1 MSEYGYR
8 PEPPGEGE
16 RFFDDAGHS
25 GGARGSAS
33 PRNRSYGDPS
43 NHPPSSGD
51 YGWGGPSPQ
60 QGTGSHGA
68 STPRPGGSYGG
79 RASVGRASGSASVG
93 GASGSA
99 SVGGTGRAS
108 VGGASGSASVGSASV
123 GRASGSASVGSA
135 SVGGTRPVSPA
146 PGGRATVGGK
156 RRAGRGGAPGPLGED
171 ELKEQKKLKK
181 KRRRRKVYAGLIAVG
196 VLFVAAITIV
206 GTWFYQETPALND
219 LRQQGEPTVFTYA
232 DGETEVAAY
241 GEAYRKQVKNPDK
254 MPETVKHALIA
265 SEDRKFYDHGGVDYA
280 GTMRALFNNLKGGS
294 TQGASTITQQLAGI
308 VAGIR
313 EEISY
318 DRKAR
323 EAVMAMKLEQEYTK
337 DEIITYYL
345 DMAYFGRGAYG
356 VAAASELYF
365 DLPVEEL
372 DHSQAAFII
381 MQVKSPNG
389 YYDPYYTDAYDETA
403 AVDRWEYVMDAMV
416 GEGFLDQADRDALAY
431 PEPVMDFEGRG
442 SWGGDE
448 PLGFL
453 TNEIDGYVYDELYER
468 FGLDKEQLKG
478 AEDDTGG
485 YKVVL
490 SIDPEIQKQLEITAD
505 RGEIKVDKDENGNYL
520 NGDGEIVGSIDEA
533 KKELTDDGYWQFE
546 NTNEE
551 AALAGYDPS
560 MMTAM
565 VAVEPGT
572 GRVLGYYGG
581 PDGFGIDKAG
591 SESPHPP
598 SSTMK
603 LITAATAI
611 DQGASIESWWDA
623 SSPRAFETLKLD
635 DSQSCIGSGTYPDC
649 TLRNGG
655 QTSTLYLTLTDA
667 VRDSKN
673 TPMYAIAEDYGVDTI
688 LKTAVEMGLT
698 EMSQTTQL
706 YDENGEPHDV
716 PVTYRLYPDF
726 TYTVHG
732 HTVTA
737 DGEWGTD
744 TDALVAV
751 EGNSPQVDTEGR
763 LLPDEDGEPDHL
775 EIGGGGPTDP
785 FYYHLSFGQYPT
797 SVRDMAAMYATIA
810 NDGVAV
816 ETHYVDKVFGPDGK
830 EVEPKR
836 ELVET
841 QAFDSGIARDLQW
854 IGSEIDGGTSAGT
867 LDRDFFGKTGT
878 WEASGKDKDGND
890 YPDSY
895 NAHAWY
901 VGAIPQLSIATW
913 VGNVTS
919 ESDPISDPNGDY
931 TNVFGSNTSYPV
943 WFSAMERVLEAKGD
957 DDGWEA
963 REWEGKVTVGSPI
976 TTDIEEVN
984 GQYCGKNPADPRCS
998 EQEEEEE
1005 EEEERCEDGG
1015 TGPECENQGG
1025 GEGPGPGD
1033 GETTETPTNEPTDEP
1048 TDDCDWWCPTDEP
1061 TDEPTG
1067 PEDGTDG
1074 GRP

>member
-1 MSEYGYR
+1 
-8 PEPPGEGE
+8 
-16 RFFDDAGHS
+16 
-25 GGARGSAS
+25 
-33 PRNRSYGDPS
+33 
-43 NHPPSSGD
+43 
-51 YGWGGPSPQ
+51 
-60 QGTGSHGA
+60 
-68 STPRPGGSYGG
+68 
-79 RASVGRASGSASVG
+79 
-93 GASGSA
+93 
-99 SVGGTGRAS
+99 
-108 VGGASGSASVGSASV
+108 SASVGSASG

-135 SVGGTRPVSPA
+135 SVGGATGSASVGSARPVSPA
-146 PGGRATVGGK
+146 GGRATVAGK
-156 RRAGRGGAPGPLGED
+156 RRAGRGGPDGPLGED

-206 GTWFYQETPALND
+206 GTWFYQDVPALSD
-219 LRQQGEPTVFTYA
+219 LRQEGEPTLFTYA
-232 DGETEVAAY
+232 DGETEAAAY
-241 GEAYRKQVKNPDK
+241 GEAYRKQVKDPAN

-280 GTMRALFNNLKGGS
+280 GTMRALFNNVTGGS

-313 EEISY
+313 DEISY

-372 DHSQAAFII
+372 DHAQAAFII

-389 YYDPYYTDAYDETA
+389 YYDPYYTDAYDEAA
-403 AVDRWEYVMDAMV
+403 AVDRWEYVMGAMV
-416 GEGFLDQADRDALAY
+416 GQGFLSQAESDALAY
-431 PEPVMDFEGRG
+431 PEPTADFEGRG

-448 PLGFL
+448 PLGFI
-453 TNEIDGYVYDELYER
+453 TNEIDGYVYQELQER
-468 FGLDKEQLKG
+468 YGLSKEELKG
-478 AEDDTGG
+478 AEEDTGG

-490 SIDPEIQKQLEITAD
+490 SIDKEIQAQLELTAD
-505 RGEIKVDKDENGNYL
+505 RGEIKVDTDEDGNYL
-520 NGDGEIVGSIDEA
+520 NDAGEIVDSIDAA
-533 KKELTDDGYWQFE
+533 KKDLTDDGYWQFE

-591 SESPHPP
+591 NESPHPP

-603 LITAATAI
+603 MITAATAI
-611 DQGASIESWWDA
+611 EEGASIESWWDA
-623 SSPRAFETLKLD
+623 SSPRAFETLELEE
-635 DSQSCIGSGTYPDC
+635 SESCIGSGTYPNC

-655 QTSTLYLTLTDA
+655 QDSEMYLTLTDA

-688 LKTAVEMGLT
+688 LKNAIQMGLT
-698 EMSQTTQL
+698 EMSQTVQL
-706 YDENGEPHDV
+706 YDAEGNPHDV

-732 HTVTA
+732 QTATA
-737 DGEWGTD
+737 DGEWVTD
-744 TDALVAV
+744 PATGGIDNDAPVAV

-763 LLPDEDGEPDHL
+763 LLAAENGEPEHL
-775 EIGGGGPTDP
+775 DIGGGGATDP

-810 NDGVAV
+810 NDGTAV
-816 ETHYVDKVFGPDGK
+816 ETHYVDKVFGPDGQ
-830 EVEPKR
+830 EVQPTR
-836 ELVET
+836 DLVET
-841 QAFDSGIARDLQW
+841 QALDSGVARDLQW
-854 IGSEIDGGTSAGT
+854 VGSEIDGGSSAGT

-919 ESDPISDPNGDY
+919 ESDPISDPDGNYD
-931 TNVFGSNTSYPV
+931 NVFGGNTSYPV
-943 WFSAMERVLEAKGD
+943 WYSAMDRVLEAKGD
-957 DDGWEA
+957 NDGWEPKD
-963 REWEGKVTVGSPI
+963 WEGKVTVGSPI

-984 GQYCGKNPADPRCS
+984 GHYCGKNPADPRCS
-998 EQEEEEE
+998 QQQEEEEQEEES
-1005 EEEERCEDGG
+1005 CEDGG
-1015 TGPECENQGG
+1015 TGPECEDQGG
-1025 GEGPGPGD
+1025 DTGPGPGEGDESSDPGD
-1033 GETTETPTNEPTDEP
+1033 GDESPDPGDDDGNQPCGGFMQPPCDDTETPTA
-1048 TDDCDWWCPTDEP
+1048 
-1061 TDEPTG
+1061 
-1067 PEDGTDG
+1067 PEEG
-1074 GRP
+1074 GGGQNHNQ